1 MTNHAPGGG
10 MTERMFP
17 LQEGYSKN
25 ARPGPLRIPWSVA
38 EKAYGKYAGLYG
50 RQQTLERLAERGGF
64 SLTEMDDLYPAW
76 RSEVDEI
83 TALRSQL
90 SAALQRAEDAEGV
103 MGKALQALDDLCVLH
118 HRDVCGDEAFRE
130 ASKRVTE
137 KGGTLAVWADTA
149 EMLRAA
155 LAAAGEGGGTKA

>member
-1 MTNHAPGGG
+1 MTNHAPGGR
-10 MTERMFP
+10 MTADE
-17 LQEGYSKN
+17 LEDV
-25 ARPGPLRIPWSVA
+25 LREYESEATDSVM
-38 EKAYGKYAGLYG
+38 AY
-50 RQQTLERLAERGGF
+50 ERGSGSHKGHDERA
-64 SLTEMDDLYPAW
+64 SLY
-76 RSEVDEI
+76 RK
-83 TALRSQL
+83 QL
-90 SAALQRAEDAEGV
+90 IDAYSAALQRAEAAEGV
-103 MGKALQALDDLCVLH
+103 VGKALQALDDLCVLH

>member
-1 MTNHAPGGG
+1 MTAD
-10 MTERMFP
+10 EF
-17 LQEGYSKN
+17 EDV
-25 ARPGPLRIPWSVA
+25 LREYESEATDSVM
-38 EKAYGKYAGLYG
+38 AY
-50 RQQTLERLAERGGF
+50 ERGSGSHKGHDERA
-64 SLTEMDDLYPAW
+64 SLY
-76 RSEVDEI
+76 R
-83 TALRSQL
+83 RQL
-90 SAALQRAEDAEGV
+90 IDAYSAALQRAEAAEGV

>member
-10 MTERMFP
+10 MTADEF
-17 LQEGYSKN
+17 EDV
-25 ARPGPLRIPWSVA
+25 LREYESEATDSVM
-38 EKAYGKYAGLYG
+38 AY
-50 RQQTLERLAERGGF
+50 ERGSGSHKGHDERA
-64 SLTEMDDLYPAW
+64 SLY
-76 RSEVDEI
+76 R
-83 TALRSQL
+83 RQL
-90 SAALQRAEDAEGV
+90 IDAYSAALQRAEAAEGV

>member
-10 MTERMFP
+10 MTADE
-17 LQEGYSKN
+17 
-25 ARPGPLRIPWSVA
+25 
-38 EKAYGKYAGLYG
+38 
-50 RQQTLERLAERGGF
+50 LAEFRAMLTQHREDHAGCHVHCDGF
-64 SLTEMDDLYPAW
+64 GCH
-76 RSEVDEI
+76 EVIRLME
-83 TALRSQL
+83 TL

>member
-1 MTNHAPGGG
+1 MDNHAPGGG
-10 MTERMFP
+10 MTADEF
-17 LQEGYSKN
+17 EDV
-25 ARPGPLRIPWSVA
+25 LREYESEATDSVM
-38 EKAYGKYAGLYG
+38 AY
-50 RQQTLERLAERGGF
+50 ERGSGSHKGHDERA
-64 SLTEMDDLYPAW
+64 SLY
-76 RSEVDEI
+76 R
-83 TALRSQL
+83 RQL
-90 SAALQRAEDAEGV
+90 IDAYSAALQRAEAAEGV